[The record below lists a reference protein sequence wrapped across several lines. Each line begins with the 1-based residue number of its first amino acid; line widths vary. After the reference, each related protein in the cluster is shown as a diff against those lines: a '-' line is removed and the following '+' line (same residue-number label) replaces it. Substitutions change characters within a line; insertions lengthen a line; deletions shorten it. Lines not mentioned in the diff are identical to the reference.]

1 MTKKLSKWMTVLAVM
16 VLALSFT
23 ACDDDDDDSSSSS
36 TTTYDYDYICFY
48 RYDSDSAMYE
58 MFYFDQTVNYFYY
71 YRYSDKTVSYSSS
84 DVTTYFKGSYTGDL
98 NKYTTSEIVLSVEYY
113 NTSYYSS
120 SDFDSSGIT
129 LSVSDTSSSEDIF
142 STLYGLV
149 FIYDGNKYIVYKSS
163 Y

>member
-23 ACDDDDDDSSSSS
+23 ACDDDDDDPSSSS

-48 RYDSDSAMYE
+48 RYDSDSEIYE

-71 YRYSDKTVSYSSS
+71 YTYSEETIDYSSS
-84 DVTTYFKGSYTGDL
+84 YVTTYFKGSYTGDL

-149 FIYDGNKYIVYKSS
+149 FIYGGNKYTVYKSS